1 MTVMISGILY
11 ASVFLSSLVAFEEVS
26 AFTFCEASVYTIKYV
41 KECPTNAEEWNIA
54 TRRKNCESIQHNC
67 SVGIASNTQ
76 QYVFQYHCVINVWR
90 NATLEVCALNRT
102 ILGHCAEFNKMGAVV
117 QDNYHTDCTR
127 LEPPCPTS
135 YNSAEAY
142 KYQTCYNIVR
152 NIQTQ
157 RNYSTE
163 RYISCSKRFTGS
175 LLIICQSFIFEIL
188 ILLLILKIQ

>member
-1 MTVMISGILY
+1 MISWSLCVIY
-11 ASVFLSSLVAFEEVS
+11 IFLSSLVDFKVS
-26 AFTFCEASVYTIKYV
+26 AFTFCEVSVDTIKYV
-41 KECPTNAEEWNIA
+41 PQCPTNTKEWNVA
-54 TRRKNCESIQHNC
+54 ARRKNCESIQQNC
-67 SVGIASNTQ
+67 SKTIASNNQ
-76 QYVFQYHCVINVWR
+76 RYVFQYHCVINVWR

-102 ILGHCAEFNKMGAVV
+102 ILGHCAEFNTMGAVV
-117 QDNYHTDCTR
+117 QDNYYTDCTR

-157 RNYSTE
+157 MNYSTE

-175 LLIICQSFIFEIL
+175 LLISQSFIFEIL